1 MKTLDLTKGNITKTL
16 LQFALPMIMGNL
28 LQQMY
33 NVTDTLIVGRY
44 IGREALAA
52 VGSAYTLMTFLNS
65 ILLGFCMGSGV
76 MFSVCYGKKDFGRM
90 KQGMF
95 LSFVMIGLLTLAI
108 NGTVFS
114 GLDIIMV
121 FLRVPEEVYAQ
132 MREYL
137 WIVFWGIT
145 WIFVY
150 NYFASLLRAVG
161 NSVVP
166 LVFLGVSAVSN
177 IILDLI
183 FVLVFRQGIA
193 GAAWATVLA
202 QIFSGAGIAVYT
214 LKKFPEF
221 RPGREWMKWDWQVL
235 REIFRLSFLTSVQQS
250 VMNFGILMVQGL
262 VNSFGPIVMAA
273 FAAAVKIDSFAYMPV
288 QDFGNAFSTFVAQ
301 NVGAGEE
308 GRIRKGIR
316 SAGICT
322 LLFCLIITAGVCLF
336 ARELLLI
343 FVQSEEW
350 EVLAAGIQY
359 LRIEGAFYCL
369 IGFLFLFYGYFRA
382 MGRPGM
388 SVVLTI
394 ISLGTRVILAYT
406 LSAVPWI
413 GVKGIWASVPV
424 GWFLADAVGLAA
436 VWKGRFISN
445 PIVSSQKM

>member
-76 MFSVCYGKKDFGRM
+76 MFSVCYGRRDLDRM

-95 LSFVMIGLLTLAI
+95 LSFVMIGALTLVM
-108 NGTVFS
+108 NGAVFW
-114 GLDIIMV
+114 GLDGILV
-121 FLRVPEEVYAQ
+121 FLQVPEEVYGM
-132 MREYL
+132 MRQYL
-137 WIVFWGIT
+137 WIIFWGIT
-145 WIFVY
+145 AIFVY
-150 NYFASLLRAVG
+150 NYFASLLRALG

-177 IILDLI
+177 IVLDLV
-183 FVLVFRQGIA
+183 FVLVFHRGIA
-193 GAAWATVLA
+193 GAAEATVLA
-202 QIFSGAGIAVYT
+202 QVFSGVGICLYT
-214 LKKFPEF
+214 LVCFPEF
-221 RPGREWMKWDWQVL
+221 RPGVQWMRWDFGVM
-235 REIFRLSFLTSVQQS
+235 REIFHLSFLTSVQQS

-262 VNSFGPIVMAA
+262 VNSFGPVVMAA

-301 NVGAGEE
+301 NYGAEKRE
-308 GRIRKGIR
+308 RIDKGIR
-316 SAGICT
+316 SAGFCT
-322 LLFCLIITAGVCLF
+322 LFFCLMITAGVCLF
-336 ARELLLI
+336 ARQLLLI
-343 FVQSEEW
+343 FVRPEET
-350 EVLAAGIQY
+350 EVLAVGIEY

-382 MGRPGM
+382 MRRPGM
-388 SVVLTI
+388 SVILTI
-394 ISLGTRVILAYT
+394 ISLGTRVVLAYT
-406 LSAVPWI
+406 LSAIPWI
-413 GVKGIWASVPV
+413 GVKGIWASVPI
-424 GWFLADAVGLAA
+424 GWFLADVAGLWAA
-436 VWKGRFISN
+436 NRGENTIKGG
-445 PIVSSQKM
+445 

>member
-16 LQFALPMIMGNL
+16 LQFALPMIAGNL

-95 LSFVMIGLLTLAI
+95 LSFVMIGLLTLI
-108 NGTVFS
+108 MNGAVFA
-114 GLDIIMV
+114 GLDGILA
-121 FLRVPEEVYAQ
+121 FLQVPQEVYGQ

-137 WIVFWGIT
+137 WIIFWGIAS
-145 WIFVY
+145 IFLY
-150 NYFASLLRAVG
+150 NYVASLLRAVG

-166 LVFLGVSAVSN
+166 LIFLGISAVSN
-177 IILDLI
+177 IILDLV
-183 FVLVFRQGIA
+183 FVLVFDQGIA

-202 QIFSGAGIAVYT
+202 QIFSGVGIAFYT
-214 LKKFPEF
+214 LAKFPEL
-221 RPGREWMKWDWQVL
+221 RPERMWMRWDWQVL
-235 REIFRLSFLTSVQQS
+235 QEIFQLSFLTSVQQS

-262 VNSFGPIVMAA
+262 VNSFGPVVMAA

-301 NVGAGEE
+301 NVGAGES
-308 GRIRKGIR
+308 GRIKKGIR
-316 SAGICT
+316 SAWVCT
-322 LLFCLIITAGVCLF
+322 FLFCLLITAGVCLF

-343 FVQSEEW
+343 FIRPEEW
-350 EVLAAGIQY
+350 EVLAVGVGY
-359 LRIEGAFYCL
+359 LRMEGAFYCL

-388 SVVLTI
+388 SVVLTV

-406 LSAVPWI
+406 LSSVPWI
-413 GVKGIWASVPV
+413 GVKGIWAAVPI
-424 GWFLADAVGLAA
+424 GWFLADVAGLLANSYIF
-436 VWKGRFISN
+436 RTRL
-445 PIVSSQKM
+445 